1 MNKLYNRAKNM
12 GLVYLYTYIYI
23 YISIYIYWKYWK
35 YIYIH
40 VYAVYIIRIHPS
52 YSKHVNH
59 LQFYRF
65 TIGHTPT
72 ELLGTGTGSANHQVM
87 LVDIGGFCMAPL
99 TSHSD

>member
-23 YISIYIYWKYWK
+23 SIYLYIYTGN
-35 YIYIH
+35 IYIH

-65 TIGHTPT
+65 TIGYTPT